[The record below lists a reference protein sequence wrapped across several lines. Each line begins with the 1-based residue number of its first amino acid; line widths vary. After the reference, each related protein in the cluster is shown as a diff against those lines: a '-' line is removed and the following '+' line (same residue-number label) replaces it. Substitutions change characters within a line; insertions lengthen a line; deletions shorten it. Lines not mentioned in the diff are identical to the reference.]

1 MSYVRKSMRGVVVAL
16 IGVTALAIVAVWQF
30 YLFVNFTGANGIV
43 DAQGGRAHLWVAIIA
58 AVLACLASFFVF
70 SVFLRYDRDDEIHIT
85 APPQERAVRTR
96 GK

>member
-1 MSYVRKSMRGVVVAL
+1 MSYVKKSMRGVVVAL
-16 IGVTALAIVAVWQF
+16 IGVTALVAVAVWQF
-30 YLFVNFTGANGIV
+30 YLFVNFTGTNGIL
-43 DAQGGRAHLWVAIIA
+43 DAQGGRTHLWVAIVA

-85 APPQERAVRTR
+85 GPPQARVPVR